1 MAGDDPL
8 SDALR
13 SLISA
18 GADPAVC
25 RRVLAKVRARWVG
38 EQYIKAVD
46 REARNATIQAEL
58 AAGESVREV
67 AKKVKTSPATVRRV
81 WRGW

>member
-1 MAGDDPL
+1 MADDPL
-8 SDALR
+8 SDALQ
-13 SLISA
+13 SLVAA

-25 RRVLAKVRARWVG
+25 RRVLADVRSKWSG
-38 EQYIKAVD
+38 DCYIKAID

-67 AKKVKTSPATVRRV
+67 AKKVNASQTTVRRV
-81 WRGW
+81 WRDW